1 MHATRPD
8 SCDKTHACPQSL
20 SQTPTKISPKV
31 CICGEKDVPLQQTRQ
46 YMDSSDEKTLMESL
60 DPVIVE
66 LLKENVRLRGEI
78 DRLKERLDNKARL
91 MIFQEGYIDKQSQ
104 AIKTLK
110 SDKYQKPKYQEK
122 LKEVDDRYKSRIKSL
137 EASYLY
143 KEETLRYYIDNFR
156 KEKIMLVEENNKL
169 RDEKIKLHDEII
181 NKPIE
186 QAKHKKENDRQL
198 EKIDELKEK
207 INKLHEK
214 NNKLHEK
221 IDDLNLKF
229 KDSQKIISYRDQ
241 IIEKLRNNIKDLK
254 TDVYE
259 KPVFKEMLQDAVIDY
274 MRKLNSQEALY
285 KSKLH
290 IQKTINKLLGK
301 EIAELKAKLS
311 EDLNKS

>member
-1 MHATRPD
+1 M
-8 SCDKTHACPQSL
+8 
-20 SQTPTKISPKV
+20 
-31 CICGEKDVPLQQTRQ
+31 QQTRQ

-169 RDEKIKLHDEII
+169 RDENIKLRDEKIKLHDEII

-214 NNKLHEK
+214 

-229 KDSQKIISYRDQ
+229 KESQKIISYQDQ

>member
-1 MHATRPD
+1 
-8 SCDKTHACPQSL
+8 
-20 SQTPTKISPKV
+20 
-31 CICGEKDVPLQQTRQ
+31 
-46 YMDSSDEKTLMESL
+46 MDSSDEKALMESL

-122 LKEVDDRYKSRIKSL
+122 LKEADDRHKSRIKSL

-156 KEKIMLVEENNKL
+156 KEKIMLVEENNKLRDENIKL

-207 INKLHEK
+207 INKLQEK

-229 KDSQKIISYRDQ
+229 KESQKIISYQDQ

-259 KPVFKEMLQDAVIDY
+259 KPVFTEMLQDAVIDY
-274 MRKLNSQEALY
+274 MRKLKSQEALY

>member
-1 MHATRPD
+1 
-8 SCDKTHACPQSL
+8 
-20 SQTPTKISPKV
+20 
-31 CICGEKDVPLQQTRQ
+31 
-46 YMDSSDEKTLMESL
+46 MDSSDEKTLMESL

-169 RDEKIKLHDEII
+169 RDENIKLRDEKIKLHDGII
-181 NKPIE
+181 NQPIE
-186 QAKHKKENDRQL
+186 QAKQKKKSERAREENDRL
-198 EKIDELKEK
+198 LKKIDELKEK

-229 KDSQKIISYRDQ
+229 KESQKIISYQDQ

-274 MRKLNSQEALY
+274 MRKLKSQEALY

>member
-1 MHATRPD
+1 M
-8 SCDKTHACPQSL
+8 
-20 SQTPTKISPKV
+20 
-31 CICGEKDVPLQQTRQ
+31 QQTRQ

-169 RDEKIKLHDEII
+169 RDENIKLRDENIKLHDGII
-181 NKPIE
+181 NQPIE

-229 KDSQKIISYRDQ
+229 KDSQKIISYQDQ

-274 MRKLNSQEALY
+274 IRKLKSQEALY
-285 KSKLH
+285 ESKLH

>member
-1 MHATRPD
+1 
-8 SCDKTHACPQSL
+8 
-20 SQTPTKISPKV
+20 
-31 CICGEKDVPLQQTRQ
+31 
-46 YMDSSDEKTLMESL
+46 MDSSDEKTLMESL

-169 RDEKIKLHDEII
+169 RDENIKLRDEKIKLHDEII

-229 KDSQKIISYRDQ
+229 KDSQKIISYQDQ

-274 MRKLNSQEALY
+274 MRKLKSQEALY

>member
-1 MHATRPD
+1 
-8 SCDKTHACPQSL
+8 
-20 SQTPTKISPKV
+20 
-31 CICGEKDVPLQQTRQ
+31 
-46 YMDSSDEKTLMESL
+46 MESL

-122 LKEVDDRYKSRIKSL
+122 LKEADDRYKSRIKSL

-169 RDEKIKLHDEII
+169 RDENIKLHDGII
-181 NKPIE
+181 NQPVE

-229 KDSQKIISYRDQ
+229 KDSQKIISYQDQ
-241 IIEKLRNNIKDLK
+241 IIEKLRTCMRSQCLRKCCK
-254 TDVYE
+254 
-259 KPVFKEMLQDAVIDY
+259 ML
-274 MRKLNSQEALY
+274 
-285 KSKLH
+285 
-290 IQKTINKLLGK
+290 
-301 EIAELKAKLS
+301 
-311 EDLNKS
+311 

>member
-1 MHATRPD
+1 M
-8 SCDKTHACPQSL
+8 
-20 SQTPTKISPKV
+20 
-31 CICGEKDVPLQQTRQ
+31 QQTRQ
-46 YMDSSDEKTLMESL
+46 YMDSSDEKTLMGSM

-169 RDEKIKLHDEII
+169 RDENIKLRDEKIKLHDEII

-229 KDSQKIISYRDQ
+229 KDSQKIISYQDQ

-274 MRKLNSQEALY
+274 MRKLKSQEALY

>member
-1 MHATRPD
+1 
-8 SCDKTHACPQSL
+8 
-20 SQTPTKISPKV
+20 
-31 CICGEKDVPLQQTRQ
+31 
-46 YMDSSDEKTLMESL
+46 MDSSDEKTLMESL

-169 RDEKIKLHDEII
+169 RDENIKLRDE
-181 NKPIE
+181 KV
-186 QAKHKKENDRQL
+186 A
-198 EKIDELKEK
+198 
-207 INKLHEK
+207 
-214 NNKLHEK
+214 
-221 IDDLNLKF
+221 
-229 KDSQKIISYRDQ
+229 
-241 IIEKLRNNIKDLK
+241 
-254 TDVYE
+254 
-259 KPVFKEMLQDAVIDY
+259 
-274 MRKLNSQEALY
+274 
-285 KSKLH
+285 
-290 IQKTINKLLGK
+290 
-301 EIAELKAKLS
+301 
-311 EDLNKS
+311 

>member
-1 MHATRPD
+1 
-8 SCDKTHACPQSL
+8 
-20 SQTPTKISPKV
+20 
-31 CICGEKDVPLQQTRQ
+31 
-46 YMDSSDEKTLMESL
+46 MDSSDEKTLMESL

-169 RDEKIKLHDEII
+169 RDENIKLRDENIKLHDGII

-229 KDSQKIISYRDQ
+229 KDSQKISSYQDQ

-285 KSKLH
+285 ESKLH

>member
-1 MHATRPD
+1 
-8 SCDKTHACPQSL
+8 
-20 SQTPTKISPKV
+20 
-31 CICGEKDVPLQQTRQ
+31 
-46 YMDSSDEKTLMESL
+46 MDSSDEKTLMESL

-169 RDEKIKLHDEII
+169 RDENIKLRDEKIKLHDGII
-181 NKPIE
+181 NQPIE
-186 QAKHKKENDRQL
+186 QAKQKKKSERAREENDRLL

-229 KDSQKIISYRDQ
+229 KESQKIISYQDQ

-274 MRKLNSQEALY
+274 MRKLKSQEALY

>member
-1 MHATRPD
+1 
-8 SCDKTHACPQSL
+8 
-20 SQTPTKISPKV
+20 
-31 CICGEKDVPLQQTRQ
+31 
-46 YMDSSDEKTLMESL
+46 MDSSDEKTLMESL

-169 RDEKIKLHDEII
+169 RDENIKLRDENIKLRDEKIKLHDGII
-181 NKPIE
+181 NQPIE
-186 QAKHKKENDRQL
+186 QAKQKKKSERAREENDRLL

-229 KDSQKIISYRDQ
+229 KESQKIISYQDQ

-274 MRKLNSQEALY
+274 MRKLKSQEALY

>member
-1 MHATRPD
+1 
-8 SCDKTHACPQSL
+8 
-20 SQTPTKISPKV
+20 
-31 CICGEKDVPLQQTRQ
+31 
-46 YMDSSDEKTLMESL
+46 MDSSDEKTLMGSM

-169 RDEKIKLHDEII
+169 RDENIKLRDEKIKLHDEII

-229 KDSQKIISYRDQ
+229 KDSQKIISYQDQ

-274 MRKLNSQEALY
+274 MRKLKSQEALY

>member
-1 MHATRPD
+1 M
-8 SCDKTHACPQSL
+8 
-20 SQTPTKISPKV
+20 
-31 CICGEKDVPLQQTRQ
+31 QQTQ
-46 YMDSSDEKTLMESL
+46 QNMDSSDEKALMESL

-169 RDEKIKLHDEII
+169 RDENIKLRDENIKLHDGII
-181 NKPIE
+181 NQPIE
-186 QAKHKKENDRQL
+186 QAKQKKKSERAREENDRL
-198 EKIDELKEK
+198 LKKIDELKEK

-229 KDSQKIISYRDQ
+229 KESQKIISYQDQ

-274 MRKLNSQEALY
+274 MRKLKSQEALY

>member
-1 MHATRPD
+1 M
-8 SCDKTHACPQSL
+8 
-20 SQTPTKISPKV
+20 
-31 CICGEKDVPLQQTRQ
+31 QQTRQ

-169 RDEKIKLHDEII
+169 RDENIKLRDENIKLRDEKIKLHDEII

-229 KDSQKIISYRDQ
+229 KDSQKIILYQDQ

>member
-1 MHATRPD
+1 M
-8 SCDKTHACPQSL
+8 
-20 SQTPTKISPKV
+20 
-31 CICGEKDVPLQQTRQ
+31 QQTRQ

-169 RDEKIKLHDEII
+169 RDENIKLRDEKIKLRDEKIKLHDEII

-229 KDSQKIISYRDQ
+229 KDSQKIISYQDQ

>member
-1 MHATRPD
+1 M
-8 SCDKTHACPQSL
+8 
-20 SQTPTKISPKV
+20 
-31 CICGEKDVPLQQTRQ
+31 QQTRQ

-169 RDEKIKLHDEII
+169 RDENIKLRDEKIKLRDEKIKLHDEII

-229 KDSQKIISYRDQ
+229 KDSQKIILYQDQ

-274 MRKLNSQEALY
+274 MRKLKSQEALS